1 MSQLEKL
8 YFRLKALGIP
18 EESYYLQGL
27 YGSSTDDY
35 KLALVMRKENNS
47 IDYEMYFKENGE
59 KHVIQVF
66 TDFDIAANYFIEQ
79 LTE

>member
-1 MSQLEKL
+1 MSQIEKL
-8 YFRLKALGIP
+8 YYRMKVLGIA

-27 YGSSTDDY
+27 YGSKSDDN
-35 KLALVMRKENNS
+35 KLALVLREENNS
-47 IDYEMYFKENGE
+47 TKYEMYFKENGE

>member
-1 MSQLEKL
+1 MSQIEKL
-8 YFRLKALGIP
+8 YFRMKVLGIP

-27 YGSSTDDY
+27 YGSPTDEY
-35 KLALVMRKENNS
+35 KLALLIREG
-47 IDYEMYFKENGE
+47 DDATEYEMYFKEKDQ

>member
-1 MSQLEKL
+1 MSQIEKL
-8 YFRLKALGIP
+8 YFRMKALGIS

-27 YGSSTDDY
+27 YGSQSDDN
-35 KLALVMRKENNS
+35 KLALVVREENNS
-47 IDYEMYFKENGE
+47 TKYEMYFKENGE

-66 TDFDIAANYFIEQ
+66 IDFDIAANYFIEQ

>member
-1 MSQLEKL
+1 M
-8 YFRLKALGIP
+8 KALGIS

-27 YGSSTDDY
+27 YGSPTDDN
-35 KLALVMRKENNS
+35 KLALVLREENNS
-47 IDYEMYFKENGE
+47 TKYEMYFKENGE

-66 TDFDIAANYFIEQ
+66 IDFDIAANYFIEQ

>member
-35 KLALVMRKENNS
+35 KLALVMREENNS
-47 IDYEMYFKENGE
+47 TEYEMYYRE
-59 KHVIQVF
+59 KDLKHIIQVF
-66 TDFDIAANYFIEQ
+66 TDFDIASNYFIEQ